1 LLNGDQDGLILWQD
15 GLRHGP
21 KKLLRFGVTID
32 ASRAVF
38 YLLDIISLLMQIC
51 LKNLQ
56 KGEILRWQKLKR

>member
-1 LLNGDQDGLILWQD
+1 MAQ
-15 GLRHGP
+15 